1 MKNNKHNTIKLAY
14 ALIFLYHQNY
24 GIFKKKIMH
33 DHLLKHIDIVN
44 IDN

>member
-24 GIFKKKIMH
+24 GILKKIMH
-33 DHLLKHIDIVN
+33 DHLLKHIDNVN